1 MLLTLP
7 FTITFLLEGLFI
19 MHKTKKYEQDSECN
33 FGTTVES
40 FIGFVSITMARG
52 EISYEQFR
60 EY

>member
-1 MLLTLP
+1 MC
-7 FTITFLLEGLFI
+7 
-19 MHKTKKYEQDSECN
+19 KTKKYEQDSECN

-60 EY
+60 EYWSK

>member
-1 MLLTLP
+1 MVLTLP

-19 MHKTKKYEQDSECN
+19 MCKTKKYEQDSECN